1 MKGSPTMSQLLRIL
15 TRVVL
20 VPGMLLLA
28 GVSLS
33 GCNTVE
39 GAGKDLEAAGDA
51 IGDFARST
59 KKKIE
64 E

>member
-1 MKGSPTMSQLLRIL
+1 MDSPRRPLTMMALASWL
-15 TRVVL
+15 VL
-20 VPGMLLLA
+20 AL
-28 GVSLS
+28 GVSALS
-33 GCNTVE
+33 ACNTVE

-59 KKKIE
+59 KKKLE